1 MEARNNAVS
10 FCNLIICSDQ
20 KVFAGAKI
28 ARNSLKIFSIWVVS
42 LAKEED
48 GKKAPSASKV
58 LVSSKNGNKYQVM
71 PSKVDLAKEAG
82 AIPLFFWVAAVED
95 EEDATMELHESTHD
109 MLEIPFFRP
118 KKQLQKGQQLTYLKA
133 TAATAG
139 PKAKRQRPTELH
151 AYVGLHIFKQSFAG
165 S

>member
-28 ARNSLKIFSIWVVS
+28 ARNSLKIFPFGVVS

-58 LVSSKNGNKYQVM
+58 LVSIKKGNKYQVM

-109 MLEIPFFRP
+109 MLEIPFFKP
-118 KKQLQKGQQLTYLKA
+118 KKQL
-133 TAATAG
+133 
-139 PKAKRQRPTELH
+139 
-151 AYVGLHIFKQSFAG
+151 
-165 S
+165 

>member
-1 MEARNNAVS
+1 MFFCVGFMEARNNAVS

-28 ARNSLKIFSIWVVS
+28 ARNSLKIFPFGVVS
-42 LAKEED
+42 LAKEGD

-58 LVSSKNGNKYQVM
+58 LVSIKKGNKYQVM

-109 MLEIPFFRP
+109 MLEIPFFKP

-139 PKAKRQRPTELH
+139 PKAKKAKTN
-151 AYVGLHIFKQSFAG
+151 
-165 S
+165 

>member
-1 MEARNNAVS
+1 MS

-28 ARNSLKIFSIWVVS
+28 ARNSLKIFPFGVVS

-58 LVSSKNGNKYQVM
+58 LVSIKKGNKYQVM

-82 AIPLFFWVAAVED
+82 AIPLSSG
-95 EEDATMELHESTHD
+95 L
-109 MLEIPFFRP
+109 
-118 KKQLQKGQQLTYLKA
+118 LQWRM
-133 TAATAG
+133 
-139 PKAKRQRPTELH
+139 KRMPPWSCMRAPTTC
-151 AYVGLHIFKQSFAG
+151 
-165 S
+165 